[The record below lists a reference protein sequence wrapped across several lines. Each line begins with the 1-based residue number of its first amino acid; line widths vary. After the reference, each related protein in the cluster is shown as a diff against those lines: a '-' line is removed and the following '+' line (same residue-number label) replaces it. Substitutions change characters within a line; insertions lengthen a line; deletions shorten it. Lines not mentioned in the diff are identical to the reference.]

1 MDDDTRFVV
10 LSQPHTNLSF
20 QLSGAVGIVFYAVFF
35 YDFGDHEHVFQAP
48 RRWAARKK
56 AEFMTLSPE
65 EKTIIGDEST
75 EETKLHGL
83 HITYIGTTDN
93 TATSIS
99 TAPDPSP
106 SVENKPD
113 VFPNP
118 FHSPITNYSDPSNL
132 FAMPDLSTEVDHK
145 PHDVLVYPFHSPAV
159 ANDLIATAR
168 ALVYPRG
175 KGIYATD
182 ETPDL
187 IAAVLHAA
195 AGETGKPK
203 VGTDEGEKE
212 KRRQWREA
220 AYNAISGD
228 YISGVILYSETL
240 LSFQLGP
247 LLTSKGIIPGVRAN
261 GELRPLPNYHHEF
274 IVEGLDGLFQ
284 QLQAARIAGARFSK
298 WRVPIAC
305 TSVERG
311 LPSEAALD
319 AHAETLA
326 QYASVS
332 QQAGLVPIVEPDV
345 EFMEDADLA
354 RSAWVHEQA
363 IARIYE
369 RCRIHGVLLE
379 GSLIKPSFPQ
389 PGMKHPSRESVTP
402 EEIALATATTIS
414 RSVPSAVPGVV
425 FLSGGLPASVATSYL
440 GAVNK
445 LVNEAGPES
454 PLARLQ
460 PLTFSFGRALQGDA
474 AKSWV
479 KGDEEGMKEAFE
491 MWSRACWLAAQG
503 KTA

>member
-1 MDDDTRFVV
+1 
-10 LSQPHTNLSF
+10 
-20 QLSGAVGIVFYAVFF
+20 
-35 YDFGDHEHVFQAP
+35 
-48 RRWAARKK
+48 
-56 AEFMTLSPE
+56 
-65 EKTIIGDEST
+65 
-75 EETKLHGL
+75 
-83 HITYIGTTDN
+83 
-93 TATSIS
+93 
-99 TAPDPSP
+99 
-106 SVENKPD
+106 
-113 VFPNP
+113 
-118 FHSPITNYSDPSNL
+118 
-132 FAMPDLSTEVDHK
+132 
-145 PHDVLVYPFHSPAV
+145 
-159 ANDLIATAR
+159 
-168 ALVYPRG
+168 
-175 KGIYATD
+175 
-182 ETPDL
+182 
-187 IAAVLHAA
+187 
-195 AGETGKPK
+195 
-203 VGTDEGEKE
+203 
-212 KRRQWREA
+212 
-220 AYNAISGD
+220 
-228 YISGVILYSETL
+228 
-240 LSFQLGP
+240 
-247 LLTSKGIIPGVRAN
+247 
-261 GELRPLPNYHHEF
+261 
-274 IVEGLDGLFQ
+274 
-284 QLQAARIAGARFSK
+284 
-298 WRVPIAC
+298 
-305 TSVERG
+305 
-311 LPSEAALD
+311 
-319 AHAETLA
+319 A

-454 PLARLQ
+454 LLARLQ

>member
-1 MDDDTRFVV
+1 
-10 LSQPHTNLSF
+10 
-20 QLSGAVGIVFYAVFF
+20 
-35 YDFGDHEHVFQAP
+35 
-48 RRWAARKK
+48 
-56 AEFMTLSPE
+56 
-65 EKTIIGDEST
+65 
-75 EETKLHGL
+75 
-83 HITYIGTTDN
+83 
-93 TATSIS
+93 
-99 TAPDPSP
+99 
-106 SVENKPD
+106 
-113 VFPNP
+113 
-118 FHSPITNYSDPSNL
+118 
-132 FAMPDLSTEVDHK
+132 MPLSTEADHK

-182 ETPDL
+182 ETPDG

-195 AGETGKPK
+195 AGETGEAKL
-203 VGTDEGEKE
+203 GTDEGEKE
-212 KRRQWREA
+212 KRKRWREA
-220 AYNAISGD
+220 AYNAISSD

-240 LSFQLGP
+240 LTFQLGP
-247 LLTSKGIIPGVRAN
+247 LLTSKGIILGVRAH
-261 GELRPLPNYHHEF
+261 GELRPLPNHHDEF
-274 IVEGLDGLFQ
+274 IMQGLDGLFE

-305 TSVERG
+305 TSAERG

-345 EFMEDADLA
+345 EFTEDADLA
-354 RSAWVHEQA
+354 RSAWVHERA

-369 RCRIHGVLLE
+369 RCRALEVLLE

-389 PGMKHPSRESVTP
+389 PGLKHPSRNSVTS
-402 EEIALATATTIS
+402 EDIALATATTIS
-414 RSVPSAVPGVV
+414 RSVPSAVPGVL
-425 FLSGGLPASVATSYL
+425 FLSGGLPAPVATAYL

-445 LVNEAGPES
+445 LANKAGPES

-460 PLTFSFGRALQGDA
+460 PLTFSFGRALQSDA
-474 AKSWV
+474 AKFWV
-479 KGDEEGMKEAFE
+479 RGDEQGMKEALE
-491 MWSRACWLAAQG
+491 TWSRACWLAAQG

>member
-1 MDDDTRFVV
+1 
-10 LSQPHTNLSF
+10 
-20 QLSGAVGIVFYAVFF
+20 
-35 YDFGDHEHVFQAP
+35 
-48 RRWAARKK
+48 
-56 AEFMTLSPE
+56 
-65 EKTIIGDEST
+65 
-75 EETKLHGL
+75 
-83 HITYIGTTDN
+83 
-93 TATSIS
+93 
-99 TAPDPSP
+99 
-106 SVENKPD
+106 
-113 VFPNP
+113 
-118 FHSPITNYSDPSNL
+118 
-132 FAMPDLSTEVDHK
+132 MPDLSTEVDHK
-145 PHDVLVYPFHSPAV
+145 PRDVLVYPFHSPAV

-175 KGIYATD
+175 KGVYATD
-182 ETPDL
+182 ETPDD
-187 IAAVLHAA
+187 IAAVLHRAS
-195 AGETGKPK
+195 GGSGKPK
-203 VGTDEGEKE
+203 LGTDEQEKE

-220 AYNAISGD
+220 AYNAISSD

-247 LLTSKGIIPGVRAN
+247 LLTSKGIIVGVRAN
-261 GELRPLPNYHHEF
+261 GELRPLPNYHDEF
-274 IVEGLDGLFQ
+274 IVQGLDGLFE

-305 TSVERG
+305 TSVGRG

-345 EFMEDADLA
+345 EFAEDADLA

-363 IARIYE
+363 ITRIYE

-379 GSLIKPSFPQ
+379 GVFQFHMSLLINPDVFR
-389 PGMKHPSRESVTP
+389 RESVTP
-402 EEIALATATTIS
+402 EDVALATATTIS
-414 RSVPSAVPGVV
+414 RSVPSAVPGVL
-425 FLSGGLPASVATSYL
+425 FLS
-440 GAVNK
+440 
-445 LVNEAGPES
+445 GPES

-479 KGDEEGMKEAFE
+479 NGDEAGMKEAFE
-491 MWSRACWLAAQG
+491 IRARGCWLAAQG